1 MSVENI
7 LKERLIIFTRYPEPG
22 KTKTR
27 LIPALGAEQAALLQR
42 QMTEHTL
49 TQVRKLHSVR
59 PIAVEVR
66 FAGGDLN
73 LITQWLGSG
82 DYKPQG
88 EGGLGTRMARSLC
101 LAFEDNVTSAVII
114 GTDCPG
120 LNANLLHEAFELLHL
135 YDLVLGP
142 ALDGGYYLLGLRS
155 FIPELF
161 VGINWSTAEV
171 LQQTVAIA
179 QQLSLSVNYLP
190 ALADVDR
197 PADLPVWE
205 QISVKIAGESGSPG
219 PNSGSPGP
227 NSGSPF
233 PTREGG

>member
-1 MSVENI
+1 
-7 LKERLIIFTRYPEPG
+7 
-22 KTKTR
+22 
-27 LIPALGAEQAALLQR
+27 
-42 QMTEHTL
+42 
-49 TQVRKLHSVR
+49 
-59 PIAVEVR
+59 
-66 FAGGDLN
+66 
-73 LITQWLGSG
+73 
-82 DYKPQG
+82 
-88 EGGLGTRMARSLC
+88 MARSLC
-101 LAFEDNVTSAVII
+101 LAFEDNVNSAVII

-142 ALDGGYYLLGLRS
+142 ALDGGYYLLALRS

-179 QQLSLSVNYLP
+179 QQLNLSVNYLP

-197 PADLPVWE
+197 PEDLPVWE
-205 QISVKIAGESGSPG
+205 QISVKIAGGSGSPW
-219 PNSGSPGP
+219 PNSGSPWP

-233 PTREGG
+233 PSRERG

>member
-7 LKERLIIFTRYPEPG
+7 VKERLIIFTRYPEPG

-73 LITQWLGSG
+73 LMTQWLGSG

-88 EGGLGTRMARSLC
+88 EGDLGSRMARSLC
-101 LAFEDNVTSAVII
+101 LALEDNVNAVII

-120 LNANLLHEAFELLHL
+120 LKC
-135 YDLVLGP
+135 YTRQ
-142 ALDGGYYLLGLRS
+142 LRS
-155 FIPELF
+155 PNSLTCLLIISPL
-161 VGINWSTAEV
+161 
-171 LQQTVAIA
+171 LQMSIA
-179 QQLSLSVNYLP
+179 QKICLCGNKYL
-190 ALADVDR
+190 
-197 PADLPVWE
+197 
-205 QISVKIAGESGSPG
+205 
-219 PNSGSPGP
+219 
-227 NSGSPF
+227 
-233 PTREGG
+233 

>member
-7 LKERLIIFTRYPEPG
+7 VKERLIIFTRYPEPG

-73 LITQWLGSG
+73 LMTQWLGSG

-88 EGGLGTRMARSLC
+88 EGDLGTRMARSLC
-101 LAFEDNVTSAVII
+101 LALEDNVNAVII

-120 LNANLLHEAFELLHL
+120 LNANLLHEAFDLLHL

-142 ALDGGYYLLGLRS
+142 AFDGGYYLLGLRS

-179 QQLSLSVNYLP
+179 QQLNLSVNYLP

-197 PADLPVWE
+197 PEDLPVWE
-205 QISVKIAGESGSPG
+205 QISIKIAGGA
-219 PNSGSPGP
+219 
-227 NSGSPF
+227 SPF
-233 PTREGG
+233 PSREGG

>member
-7 LKERLIIFTRYPEPG
+7 VKERLIIFTRYPEPG

-73 LITQWLGSG
+73 LMTQWLGSG

-88 EGGLGTRMARSLC
+88 EGDLGSRMARSLC
-101 LAFEDNVTSAVII
+101 LALEDNVNAVII

-120 LNANLLHEAFELLHL
+120 LNANLLHEAFDLLHL

-179 QQLSLSVNYLP
+179 QQLNLSVNYLP

-197 PADLPVWE
+197 PEDLPVWE
-205 QISVKIAGESGSPG
+205 QISLKIAGAA
-219 PNSGSPGP
+219 
-227 NSGSPF
+227 SPF